1 MPVFQP
7 MRTDFSRALNWLRVI
22 SMNSDWFIALFVLVV
37 IGQNKHLS
45 VGFSLVGITYKS

>member
-37 IGQNKHLS
+37 IGQNKHFS
-45 VGFSLVGITYKS
+45 VGFSLVGITHKS